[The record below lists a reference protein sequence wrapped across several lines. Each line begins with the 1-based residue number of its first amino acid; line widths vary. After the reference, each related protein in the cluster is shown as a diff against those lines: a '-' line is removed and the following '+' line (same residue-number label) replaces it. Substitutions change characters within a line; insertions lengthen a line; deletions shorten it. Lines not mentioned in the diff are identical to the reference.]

1 MTSRP
6 SWKIAILTA
15 AASLLLG
22 CAQSGPMFGGGTKV
36 GTLKTSLSHL
46 EYQNEQ
52 MRKEIAL
59 LKSENRRIEDQ
70 MAQVEAEN
78 GELTARLDDARN
90 VMRQNGDSPQD
101 APPKTLPAGRSS
113 KPLRKPPF
121 AQIPGRIDPIPPG
134 EPDENLP
141 IDPFDVPS
149 TRQSDEFGP
158 QGRVEDHDHWLPI
171 ARGTSNVPAQVR

>member
-1 MTSRP
+1 MTTRP
-6 SWKIAILTA
+6 TWKVAFLTA
-15 AASLLLG
+15 AAPLLLG
-22 CAQSGPMFGGGTKV
+22 CAQSSPMFGGRTKV

-52 MRKEIAL
+52 MRKEIAQ
-59 LKSENRRIEDQ
+59 LKSENRQIEDQ

-90 VMRQNGDSPQD
+90 VLRQNGEEPQDSPS
-101 APPKTLPAGRSS
+101 KTLPAGRSNRTR
-113 KPLRKPPF
+113 RKPPF
-121 AQIPGRIDPIPPG
+121 ARIPGRIDPIPPG

-141 IDPFDVPS
+141 IDPFDAPS
-149 TRQSDEFGP
+149 TRKSDEFGP

>member
-1 MTSRP
+1 MTSRT
-6 SWKIAILTA
+6 SWKIAILA
-15 AASLLLG
+15 AAAPSLLG
-22 CAQSGPMFGGGTKV
+22 CAQSSPMLGGRTKV
-36 GTLKTSLSHL
+36 GTLTTSLSHL

-70 MAQVEAEN
+70 LAQVEAEN

-101 APPKTLPAGRSS
+101 APAKTLPAGRSS
-113 KPLRKPPF
+113 KTRRKPPF

-141 IDPFDVPS
+141 IDPFDPS
-149 TRQSDEFGP
+149 PTRQSDEFGP
-158 QGRVEDHDHWLPI
+158 QGRVEDRDHWLPI
-171 ARGTSNVPAQVR
+171 ARGTSKIPAQVR

>member
-15 AASLLLG
+15 AAPLLLG

-70 MAQVEAEN
+70 MAQVEAHH

-90 VMRQNGDSPQD
+90 VLRQGGNEPQD

-113 KPLRKPPF
+113 RARRKPPF

-134 EPDENLP
+134 ERDEDLP
-141 IDPFDVPS
+141 VDPFDPPK
-149 TRQSDEFGP
+149 TRPSDEFGP
-158 QGRVEDHDHWLPI
+158 QGRLEEHDHWLPI
-171 ARGTSNVPAQVR
+171 ARGTSDVRPQVR